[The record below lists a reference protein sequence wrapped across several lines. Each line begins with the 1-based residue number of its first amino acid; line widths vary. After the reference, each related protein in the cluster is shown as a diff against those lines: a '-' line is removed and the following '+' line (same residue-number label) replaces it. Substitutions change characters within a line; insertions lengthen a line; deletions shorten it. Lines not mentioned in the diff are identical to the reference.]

1 MLKTLRA
8 SGLLKEISMNSVL
21 ISFNKPDVRK
31 TLNICL
37 QVTHGYCSVIAYF
50 LYLQAVAL

>member
-1 MLKTLRA
+1 MLKVLRA

-37 QVTHGYCSVIAYF
+37 QVTHGYCSVIAY
-50 LYLQAVAL
+50 LLCLQAEAL